1 MDELFG
7 IERWEELRISLVE
20 WSWRALVALA
30 FVLVGFWLARHVA
43 ALVRRGIERR
53 ADDRALA
60 TFLENLAYF
69 GFVLVVVVGAL
80 DFAGVPTASL
90 LAAMGAAGLAL
101 GLALKD
107 SLANVAAGVLLIMTR
122 PFRAGDMI
130 EVGGRVGTVLEVK
143 LLQTRMVTADNA
155 EVTMPNAIV
164 MTAPIVNY
172 TARPQRRLELLLPL
186 AHDADAARALEV
198 VREAIAVHPS
208 VQQDRPAEIV
218 LSRIG
223 PQGLELAARPW
234 VKTAELQS
242 AQSAILSELRAAL
255 ARAGIASAY
264 VPGMVQIA
272 RG

>member
-7 IERWEELRISLVE
+7 IERWGEWRVTLTE
-20 WSWRALVALA
+20 WSWRLIAALALVLA
-30 FVLVGFWLARHVA
+30 GLWIARRVA

-69 GFVLVVVVGAL
+69 GLVLVVVVGAL

-122 PFRAGDMI
+122 PFRAGDLI
-130 EVGGRVGTVLEVK
+130 EVGGRTGTVLELK
-143 LLQTRMVTADNA
+143 LLQTRIVTPDNA
-155 EVTMPNAIV
+155 EITMPNAIV

-186 AHDADAARALEV
+186 AHDADAARAMEV
-198 VREAIAVHPS
+198 VREAVAVHPS
-208 VQQDRPAEIV
+208 VQQDRPAEVV
-218 LSRIG
+218 LARIG
-223 PQGLELAARPW
+223 PQGVELAVRPW
-234 VKTAELQS
+234 VRTADLQA
-242 AQSAILSELRAAL
+242 AQSSILAELRAAL
-255 ARAGIASAY
+255 ARAGVASAY
-264 VPGMVQIA
+264 VPGMVQVA
-272 RG
+272 RS